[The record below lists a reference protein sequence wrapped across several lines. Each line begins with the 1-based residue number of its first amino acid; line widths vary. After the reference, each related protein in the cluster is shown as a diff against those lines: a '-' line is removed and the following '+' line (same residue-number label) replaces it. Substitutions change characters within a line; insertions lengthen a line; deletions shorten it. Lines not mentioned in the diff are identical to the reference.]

1 MARLNNIESLSSL
14 ETLKAEILTA
24 DKNLL
29 RTKILNLLKFIK
41 KYVETYYNEK
51 VTYYR
56 QLQNTKEYQELT
68 YALCSQLVNDLNEIN
83 VMNSNTFNV
92 DIDMITP
99 VIGHQEV
106 KQATT
111 NLLLYNAD
119 NYIDFLNEQQRDFI
133 KNNDSY
139 ISLLSRNLLIYEQYY
154 ETHKNKGKNIND
166 YKNSNIKEIRIQIQ
180 DKVKQSYDYFFID
193 TRYNQQ
199 GLDEQLKCAALFII
213 EDITNHLSTVS
224 SSKTE
229 KYKLTY
235 DKKNESFNINNQ
247 IFRLSEN
254 EKDVLKKIGGFEEGD
269 LLQIDLADYKRK
281 INRKSQQQFHINV
294 LQHISKGKY
303 GLENHIIT

>member
-133 KNNDSY
+133 KNNDLY

-213 EDITNHLSTVS
+213 EDIKNHLSTVS
-224 SSKTE
+224 TS
-229 KYKLTY
+229 LTPVCAK
-235 DKKNESFNINNQ
+235 KKNLTERENELIEYLKNGQTTMSELANSMTISERTIKEYIANINTKLDSDGTG
-247 IFRLSEN
+247 I
-254 EKDVLKKIGGFEEGD
+254 KALKKKLKE
-269 LLQIDLADYKRK
+269 ID
-281 INRKSQQQFHINV
+281 SV
-294 LQHISKGKY
+294 
-303 GLENHIIT
+303 